1 MSLRVRNILSNAD
14 GESLKAL
21 KKMLPKH
28 AVPDVATAKYPAAL
42 LSALPKDESYSLL
55 GCITEELL
63 RSSVINFETLC
74 SCVKKWW
81 PDATEETNAKLLKS
95 KTTEPFLDLV
105 RTTKVAM
112 DAVVRGSLRFDTAVS
127 YKGVEGHPDFQ
138 TETQLFEVKLTGL
151 LEKNWTDF
159 LLQVYAYGA
168 LEPTATDLYLVLP
181 LQQTVWHAPLSTWA
195 NRTAYRDLLNTL
207 AERRTD
213 AGAFKSPIP
222 GQALQAKFGIGTHM
236 GKAKTITDTVYGLRG
251 IGSVPIQI
259 FLGPP
264 LSSHFK
270 ISDEDIESAAAL
282 IKELGTQLYVHSQY
296 IINLCSETASEL
308 LIKNLTYATR
318 IGCRGV
324 VVHVGKSTGQAL
336 PMAMAT
342 MRANLE
348 LAIPFATETC
358 PILLET
364 PAGQGTETLTEFEDF
379 VGFVA
384 SFADNRLRI
393 CVDTC
398 HVFATGYDPADYIE
412 GIVSEHKEYLKL
424 VHFNDS
430 NGTCGCCKDRHAFI
444 GTGDIGLEALTKVAE
459 LCSANQ
465 LPMVVE

>member
-21 KKMLPKH
+21 KKLLPKH
-28 AVPDVATAKYPAAL
+28 AVPAVATAKYPAAL

-81 PDATEETNAKLLKS
+81 PEATEETNAKLLKS

-105 RTTKVAM
+105 RATKAAM
-112 DAVVRGSLRFDTAVS
+112 DKVVRGSLRFDTAVS

-168 LEPTATDLYLVLP
+168 LEPAATDLYLVLP

-195 NRTAYRDLLNTL
+195 NRVAYRDLLNTL

-236 GKAKTITDTVYGLRG
+236 NKAKTITDTVYGLKG

-270 ISDEDIESAAAL
+270 ISEEDIESAAAL

-296 IINLCSETASEL
+296 IINLCSETASDL

-336 PMAMAT
+336 PLAMAT

-459 LCSANQ
+459 LCHEHK